1 MAGTCGQDARSQDP
15 QVSAVWVAVTTSPTR
30 RPTKEMEGCDQE
42 RPEGAE
48 DEWYE
53 EAGSRAGWRAMCR
66 LGMEELAETRQSQ
79 RQRAAATRDVEC
91 EVCGR
96 KFRRES
102 DRKRHKCVDERR
114 KPVSQQKGAVQCGS
128 CRRWF
133 RSRGGLAVHVCSRPG
148 S

>member
-1 MAGTCGQDARSQDP
+1 M
-15 QVSAVWVAVTTSPTR
+15 
-30 RPTKEMEGCDQE
+30 KEL
-42 RPEGAE
+42 RISE

-66 LGMEELAETRQSQ
+66 LGMEELAVTRQSQ

-114 KPVSQQKGAVQCGS
+114 KPVSQQKGAVKCRS
-128 CRRWF
+128 CLRWF
-133 RSRGGLAVHVCSRPG
+133 RNRGGLAVACLTYCPLG
-148 S
+148 LT